1 MHRVALVLTVALA
14 VTAVAVAAPPRATVG
29 TRSTS
34 LGKVLVDAKGR
45 TLYVFGLGACTGSCA
60 SAWPPLLTTGKPAG
74 VHGLGTKRLG
84 NGTLQVTF
92 AGKPLYRYALD
103 VKPGQVAGAAVAHWF
118 ALSPTGAKLHASSS
132 SSGGYAAPNPGMT
145 TPTTDYGDGYGN

>member
-1 MHRVALVLTVALA
+1 MHRVALVLVIALA
-14 VTAVAVAAPPRATVG
+14 VASAAVAAPPRATVG

-45 TLYVFGLGACTGSCA
+45 TLYMFDLGACTGSCA
-60 SAWPPLLTTGKPAG
+60 AAWPPLLTSGTPAG
-74 VHGLGTKRLG
+74 VHGLGTKRLA
-84 NGTLQVTF
+84 NGTRQVTF

-118 ALSPTGAKLHASSS
+118 ALTATGAKLHAA
-132 SSGGYAAPNPGMT
+132 SSGGAYP
-145 TPTTDYGDGYGN
+145 TP